1 MKSFSKL
8 ILITLS
14 TTITFAATDS
24 TINNYTLKNSLL
36 NETELKRARDL
47 ISKQFLKMQ
56 KNMQQR
62 KLTIAFGGSSSAFKN
77 TQNTPIKGHSFA
89 EFAALGYQITT
100 KLSAN
105 VAALQNKTFS
115 RSKYVSFIGKGVDNI
130 FSTSI
135 DYKALKWLTLD
146 FSMSANKG
154 RNTNYNSDSINIK
167 AISENIYLT
176 PKLSLKMTIPL
187 SQKVIIM
194 PDIGIARTYMRNKAY
209 TDNTGIEQPHKNL
222 LLDQVSANAKIGY
235 FFSMYA
241 IPYAIFG
248 YDSITR
254 YKLPLRSKNTYRG
267 GAGLMLMGGAI
278 NFDWT
283 AAKANQTTTI
293 NSFSLTFAAK
303 F

>member
-1 MKSFSKL
+1 M
-8 ILITLS
+8 LS
-14 TTITFAATDS
+14 TTIIFAATD
-24 TINNYTLKNSLL
+24 NYTLKNSLL

-47 ISKQFLKMQ
+47 ISKQFLKIQ
-56 KNMQQR
+56 KQIQ
-62 KLTIAFGGSSSAFKN
+62 KSKITVAFGGSSSAFKN
-77 TQNTPIKGHSFA
+77 TQSSPLKGSSFA
-89 EFAALGYQITT
+89 EFASLGYQITP
-100 KLSAN
+100 KISASI
-105 VAALQNKTFS
+105 AAVQNKTFS

-154 RNTNYNSDSINIK
+154 SNTNYNPDSINIK

-176 PKLSLKMTIPL
+176 PKFSLRMTIPL
-187 SQKVIIM
+187 SPKVITM
-194 PDIGIARTYMRNKAY
+194 PDIGIVRTYMRNKAY
-209 TDNTGIEQPHKNL
+209 TDNNGIEQPHKNL
-222 LLDQVSANAKIGY
+222 LLDQVSLNARIGY

-248 YDSITR
+248 YDRITR

-267 GAGLMLMGGAI
+267 GAGLMLMGGA
-278 NFDWT
+278 NFNWT
-283 AAKANQTTTI
+283 VSKANQTTTI
-293 NSFSLTFAAK
+293 NNFSLTFAAK